1 MEGCSINDSSFII
14 FRWLLTFFRFT
25 YSGQVLSHSCQK
37 FDNILVRS
45 YCTIIDISMRFREW
59 AFTQQCRVCFRILS
73 KAQEMIDI
81 WNFTEVRTNWI
92 QEQQLIID
100 VSFDQI
106 SSRFIF
112 TIQYIKVF
120 QSSKIVESMF
130 NNISINHFFI
140 SLFYFHNLFLHLR
153 FENLIKISIR
163 TLLLFLSH
171 IIFLLKA
178 FIHKHFEGR
187 KLDNSSICVL
197 FSEISI
203 VNRITS

>member
-1 MEGCSINDSSFII
+1 
-14 FRWLLTFFRFT
+14 
-25 YSGQVLSHSCQK
+25 
-37 FDNILVRS
+37 
-45 YCTIIDISMRFREW
+45 
-59 AFTQQCRVCFRILS
+59 
-73 KAQEMIDI
+73 
-81 WNFTEVRTNWI
+81 
-92 QEQQLIID
+92 
-100 VSFDQI
+100 
-106 SSRFIF
+106 
-112 TIQYIKVF
+112 
-120 QSSKIVESMF
+120 MF

-171 IIFLLKA
+171 IIFLLKT

-203 VNRITS
+203 VNRITSQSTSKSCRISTVLLNCINQGDKVSCRFRHFLSLDENITITIIGLRPEFRIIPDSNVIIKSHSQMIFNQIFS